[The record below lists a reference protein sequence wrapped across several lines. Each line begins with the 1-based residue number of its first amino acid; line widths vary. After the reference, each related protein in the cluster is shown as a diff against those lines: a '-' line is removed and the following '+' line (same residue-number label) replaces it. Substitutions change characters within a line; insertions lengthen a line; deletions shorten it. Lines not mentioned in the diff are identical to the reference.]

1 MSREH
6 RENVEKVYLQNHE
19 RFWEST
25 LQNVRPKSKTLIDAF
40 WKNVR
45 KSKKN
50 AKKLKKVKK
59 TVDFPLER

>member
-19 RFWEST
+19 RFWETS
-25 LQNVRPKSKTLIDAF
+25 LQNVRPKSKTLGDAF

-59 TVDFPLER
+59 SC

>member
-6 RENVEKVYLQNHE
+6 RENGEKVCPQNHE
-19 RFWEST
+19 RFWEAS
-25 LQNVRPKSKTLIDAF
+25 LQNVRPKSKTLVDAF

-59 TVDFPLER
+59 SC